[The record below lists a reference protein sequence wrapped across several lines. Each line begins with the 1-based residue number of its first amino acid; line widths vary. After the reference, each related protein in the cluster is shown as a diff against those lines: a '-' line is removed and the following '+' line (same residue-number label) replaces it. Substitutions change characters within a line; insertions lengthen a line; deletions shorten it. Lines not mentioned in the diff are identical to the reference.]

1 MVAAVS
7 TTTCGARATWRL
19 SPGALN
25 LKQKRKDLYFKLS
38 SLLGLYRE
46 IIWQA
51 STVLEEADV
60 WRAIRK
66 LSFEP
71 VASAPW
77 AGRNTHGKSN
87 SVKVSTAGDIHVSSV
102 RDHGMRARKRT
113 GQLRPVF
120 LSRISPMKNLLFA
133 LKVLQ
138 GVSGDVCFDIY
149 GPVEDLAYWK
159 QSEEIIETLPPTVK
173 VRYMGMVNHE
183 EVWDVFAQ
191 HDLLFLP
198 TFGENFCHVIREAL
212 SAGCPV
218 LISDQ
223 THGVICRNVVR
234 AGTYRSKRQTN
245 FAKSCSCAWMS
256 GEESYAALR
265 ERAAGYALTAAS
277 DSDNVEEHRRL
288 FVDVAS
294 ALSEA

>member
-1 MVAAVS
+1 
-7 TTTCGARATWRL
+7 
-19 SPGALN
+19 
-25 LKQKRKDLYFKLS
+25 
-38 SLLGLYRE
+38 
-46 IIWQA
+46 
-51 STVLEEADV
+51 
-60 WRAIRK
+60 
-66 LSFEP
+66 
-71 VASAPW
+71 
-77 AGRNTHGKSN
+77 
-87 SVKVSTAGDIHVSSV
+87 
-102 RDHGMRARKRT
+102 MRARKRT

-223 THGVICRNVVR
+223 TPWRSFAGMWCGLGPTARSARPISPNRAVVR
-234 AGTYRSKRQTN
+234 GCRRGVLCCTQGT
-245 FAKSCSCAWMS
+245 
-256 GEESYAALR
+256 GGGI
-265 ERAAGYALTAAS
+265 RA
-277 DSDNVEEHRRL
+277 NC
-288 FVDVAS
+288 
-294 ALSEA
+294 